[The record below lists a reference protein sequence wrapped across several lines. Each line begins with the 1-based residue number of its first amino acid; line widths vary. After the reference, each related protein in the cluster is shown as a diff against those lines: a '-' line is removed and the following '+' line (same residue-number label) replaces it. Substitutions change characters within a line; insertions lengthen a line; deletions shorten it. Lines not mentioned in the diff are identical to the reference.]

1 MANLFG
7 LTISLLLFLT
17 LFFFQPSLW
26 IWNVLLTCSP
36 HPDTSGNASA
46 DATAKNI
53 ATCPA
58 QPLCL
63 TYSHIHDNSPT
74 SSLTDT
80 QPFATLKNVYH
91 ICLVS
96 LAIILHLHGSARMNN
111 TDFSIFFF
119 SPSLCHINAC
129 VTRRGAE
136 RNKWELVYYRV
147 HFSRSK
153 ILWSISNNPGKT
165 CKVEALA
172 THPPLDRPFEHIMMD
187 FSGLTPSKGKKKTV

>member
-17 LFFFQPSLW
+17 LFFLQPSLW

-36 HPDTSGNASA
+36 HPDPSGNAS
-46 DATAKNI
+46 DATAKNT
-53 ATCPA
+53 ATCPS

-80 QPFATLKNVYH
+80 QSFATLKNVYH
-91 ICLVS
+91 MSLES

-111 TDFSIFFF
+111 PDFSIFFPLHF
-119 SPSLCHINAC
+119 AILTHVSQGGALKEINENWFITGFTSVAQKFC
-129 VTRRGAE
+129 EAFLTTQVKPV
-136 RNKWELVYYRV
+136 KWK
-147 HFSRSK
+147 H
-153 ILWSISNNPGKT
+153 
-165 CKVEALA
+165 
-172 THPPLDRPFEHIMMD
+172 
-187 FSGLTPSKGKKKTV
+187 